1 MVLELGCGVSEPS
14 VQRVL
19 AERDADSGQV
29 TVQQNPP
36 TGRQNRRPPDRRRA
50 ERGGGGRGARR
61 QRHTASGCSGGG
73 GARGGEESVPEPH
86 TCPTYHHRSY
96 PLKVPGSQHIL
107 KDMVIITALLPGVCF
122 RVLVD
127 KLQ

>member
-1 MVLELGCGVSEPS
+1 MGGGGVVLELGCGVSEPS

-50 ERGGGGRGARR
+50 ERGGGGG
-61 QRHTASGCSGGG
+61 QRTATHS
-73 GARGGEESVPEPH
+73 
-86 TCPTYHHRSY
+86 
-96 PLKVPGSQHIL
+96 I
-107 KDMVIITALLPGVCF
+107 
-122 RVLVD
+122 RV
-127 KLQ
+127 